1 MTEQLNYQQESS
13 ILAGLRVLQDIVEGS
28 EGIDGYHRQLPHF
41 DDVEP
46 LSSEEIDELC
56 ERVNTSTVQLV
67 DAPKT
72 PEGDAPTIA
81 GGKIFHSNDMTYLEG
96 IQRGIEFANDG
107 ALNALGI
114 FASVHEDYA
123 FMLIVED
130 SDEDEVDNEF
140 V

>member
-1 MTEQLNYQQESS
+1 MTEQLTYQQE
-13 ILAGLRVLQDIVEGS
+13 
-28 EGIDGYHRQLPHF
+28 
-41 DDVEP
+41 
-46 LSSEEIDELC
+46 
-56 ERVNTSTVQLV
+56 T
-67 DAPKT
+67 PKT